1 MLNLE
6 TILDGNPKFLA
17 GEFSALELSNIK
29 LIELDPVGGVL
40 TGGLHVG
47 RPSLWAPVSCYV
59 LVNHTCIFGLLC
71 CVTCW

>member
-47 RPSLWAPVSCYV
+47 RPSLWAKKWEKSNEELGENCKEKQM
-59 LVNHTCIFGLLC
+59 
-71 CVTCW
+71 CVT